1 MSGGKVSGPQASRA
15 IFLAGFMAAGKTTV
29 GRMLGARLHAGFV
42 DLDERITERARRSIL
57 EIFQNSGEDAFR
69 QLETEALREVLNSAP
84 PGGLLVI
91 ALGGGT
97 LEKEENREIIRS
109 GDHALI
115 FLDAPVEELYRR
127 CSPAS
132 ADKVRPLAA
141 VEENFRRLHAKRR
154 PQYLSAGLRVNTQ
167 EKPPE
172 QAAAEIERWLQQ
184 RWPQPISGR
193 AREKN

>member
-29 GRMLGARLHAGFV
+29 GRMLAARLQAGFV
-42 DLDERITERARRSIL
+42 DLDERITERERRSIL

-69 QLETEALREVLNSAP
+69 DLETEALRDVLGSAP

-97 LEKEENREIIRS
+97 LEREENRNIIRS

-115 FLDAPVEELYRR
+115 FLDAPVAELFRR
-127 CSPAS
+127 CSPATGNE
-132 ADKVRPLAA
+132 ARPLATN
-141 VEENFRRLHAKRR
+141 EENFRKLYAQRQ

-167 EKPPE
+167 DKPP
-172 QAAAEIERWLQQ
+172 QHATAEIERWLKQ

-193 AREKN
+193 AREKT